1 VTSSELHAVIEAYV
15 RGKVPQQAVLTSLG
29 DVAQA
34 LVEVGNKM
42 GFAMPGIQVR
52 LQHAHPGQRDLFLAG
67 DRL

>member
-1 VTSSELHAVIEAYV
+1 MTSSELHAVIEAYV
-15 RGKVPQQAVLTSLG
+15 RDKTPQQAALTSLG

-42 GFAMPGIQVR
+42 GFSMPGIQVR
-52 LQHAHPGQRDLFLAG
+52 LQNTHPGQRDLFLAG